1 MAAIGQ
7 LQAVIF
13 TARKAL
19 LAGLLHGAVNER
31 ANSGGHYIIYS
42 FAEKSVRLQ
51 QE

>member
-7 LQAVIF
+7 LQAVVF
-13 TARKAL
+13 AAGKAL
-19 LAGLLHGAVNER
+19 LARLLHSAVNKR
-31 ANSGGHYIIYS
+31 ANSGGHYIIYF